1 MDPQRASDT
10 ASKEKKISGCICRHR
25 YQFVYIYGVWKN
37 LITSFY
43 LSPLDE
49 LELVGVLQRQ
59 ALPLCPVS
67 LHLISVF

>member
-1 MDPQRASDT
+1 MDPQT
-10 ASKEKKISGCICRHR
+10 ASATVSKKEKISICICRHR
-25 YQFVYIYGVWKN
+25 YQFVYTYGVWKN

-49 LELVGVLQRQ
+49 LELVGMLQHQ
-59 ALPLCPVS
+59 ALPICPVS

>member
-1 MDPQRASDT
+1 MDPQTASDT
-10 ASKEKKISGCICRHR
+10 VSKKEKISGCICRHR
-25 YQFVYIYGVWKN
+25 YQFVYTYGVWKN

-49 LELVGVLQRQ
+49 LELVGMLQHQ
-59 ALPLCPVS
+59 ALPICPVS